1 MSITLKDASGTD
13 VVFTLTGVSGNTAIF
28 DSVSDSLLGR
38 KRIEVTLKSSAAVNR
53 VGYKLTL
60 PNVCEDVASCGISKI
75 SYTQVASGDISVVK
89 ASTAADR
96 DDLSAMQASLAGNLA
111 IANMIK
117 NGVMP
122 S

>member
-1 MSITLKDASGTD
+1 MSITLKDAEGVD

-28 DSVSDSLLGR
+28 DSVTDSLLGR
-38 KRIEVTLKSSAAVNR
+38 KRLEVSLKQSAAVNR

-60 PNVCEDVASCGISKI
+60 PSVCDDETTCGVSKI
-75 SYTQVASGDISVVK
+75 TYTQIASGDISVVK
-89 ASTAADR
+89 ASTVVDR
-96 DDLSAMQASLAGNLA
+96 NDLAAMQASLASSA
-111 IANMIK
+111 AVQNMIT